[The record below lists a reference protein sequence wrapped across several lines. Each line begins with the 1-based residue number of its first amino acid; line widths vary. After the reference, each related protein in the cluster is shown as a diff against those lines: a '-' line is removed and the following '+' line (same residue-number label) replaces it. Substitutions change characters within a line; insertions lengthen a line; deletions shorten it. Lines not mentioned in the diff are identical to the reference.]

1 MLKLGI
7 LGGGQLGKMLVQA
20 AADWNIACKILDN
33 DKQAPC
39 STLTNTFFVG
49 SLTDFETVYEF
60 GKDCDIITIE
70 IEHINT
76 EALEKLEKEGKKI
89 FPQPHII
96 RLIQD
101 KRLQKQFYQQHNI
114 PTAPFH
120 LTENKTD
127 LQQFANFL
135 PAMHKVGKGGYDG
148 KGVQKI
154 TTTAD
159 FELGFYEAGV
169 LEKMVDFSKEIAVI
183 VARNSNSEVS
193 TFPACE
199 MVFHAEKNLVEYLF
213 APAQLTENQ
222 EVEANRIAVLIAEKL
237 GIVGILAVEMFVTKT
252 GEILVN
258 EVAPRPHNSGH
269 HTIEANITSQ
279 YQQHLRAIMNLPLG
293 DTTQRCAAAMLNLLG
308 ENNYQG
314 IAHYQGLETVLA
326 LSGVYVHL
334 YGKEITKPF
343 RKMGHITVLGENE
356 AEINEKIAVVKN
368 ALKVISISKT

>member
-89 FPQPHII
+89 FPQPHIV

-120 LTENKTD
+120 LTENKAD

-154 TTTAD
+154 NTIAD
-159 FELGFYEAGV
+159 FELGFEEAGV
-169 LEKMVDFSKEIAVI
+169 LEKMIDFSKEIAVI
-183 VARNSNSEVS
+183 VARNSKGEVS

-222 EVEANRIAVLIAEKL
+222 EIEANRIAVLIAEKL

-269 HTIEANITSQ
+269 HTIEANLTSQ

-308 ENNYQG
+308 ENNYYG
-314 IAHYQGLETVLA
+314 VAHYQGLETVLA

-356 AEINEKIAVVKN
+356 TEINEKIAVVKN
-368 ALKVISISKT
+368 TLKVISIATT

>member
-1 MLKLGI
+1 
-7 LGGGQLGKMLVQA
+7 MLVQA

-60 GKDCDIITIE
+60 GKDCNIITIE

-120 LTENKTD
+120 LTENKAD

-154 TTTAD
+154 TTIAD
-159 FELGFYEAGV
+159 FELGFDEAGV

-183 VARNSNSEVS
+183 VARNGNGEVS
-193 TFPACE
+193 GEIKTFPACE

-222 EVEANRIAVLIAEKL
+222 KVEANRIAVLIAEKL
-237 GIVGILAVEMFVTKT
+237 GIVGILAVEM
-252 GEILVN
+252 
-258 EVAPRPHNSGH
+258 
-269 HTIEANITSQ
+269 
-279 YQQHLRAIMNLPLG
+279 
-293 DTTQRCAAAMLNLLG
+293 
-308 ENNYQG
+308 
-314 IAHYQGLETVLA
+314 
-326 LSGVYVHL
+326 
-334 YGKEITKPF
+334 
-343 RKMGHITVLGENE
+343 
-356 AEINEKIAVVKN
+356 
-368 ALKVISISKT
+368 

>member
-20 AADWNIACKILDN
+20 AADWNIDCKILDN

-76 EALEKLEKEGKKI
+76 EALEKLEKEGKKV
-89 FPQPHII
+89 FPQPHIV

-120 LTENKTD
+120 LTENKAD
-127 LQQFANFL
+127 LQKFVNFL

-148 KGVQKI
+148 KGVQKMNTI
-154 TTTAD
+154 AD
-159 FELGFYEAGV
+159 FEFGFEEAGV
-169 LEKMVDFSKEIAVI
+169 LEKMIDFSKEIAVI
-183 VARNSNSEVS
+183 VARNSNGEVN
-193 TFPACE
+193 TFPASE

-237 GIVGILAVEMFVTKT
+237 GIVGILAVEMFVTKS
-252 GEILVN
+252 GKILVN

-269 HTIEANITSQ
+269 HTIEANLTSQ

-293 DTTQRCAAAMLNLLG
+293 DTEQRCAAAMLNLLG
-308 ENNYQG
+308 ENHYQG

-343 RKMGHITVLGENE
+343 RKMGHITVLGANQT
-356 AEINEKIAVVKN
+356 EINEKIEVVKN
-368 ALKVISISKT
+368 TLKVISI

>member
-49 SLTDFETVYEF
+49 SLTDFETVHEF

-120 LTENKTD
+120 LTENKAD

-154 TTTAD
+154 MTTAD
-159 FELGFYEAGV
+159 FELGFDEAGV

-183 VARNSNSEVS
+183 IARNSNGEVN

-222 EVEANRIAVLIAEKL
+222 EVEANRIAILIAEKL

-269 HTIEANITSQ
+269 HTIEANLTSQ

-308 ENNYQG
+308 ENDYQG
-314 IAHYQGLETVLA
+314 VAHYQGLETVLA

-356 AEINEKIAVVKN
+356 AEINKKIAVVKN
-368 ALKVISISKT
+368 TLKVISI